1 MIIIIIM
8 SSRYAMDLSSS
19 TESGM
24 AVILCGC
31 IMGSSALVYSLA
43 TLVRYRQ
50 SHSRREGYQQI

>member
-1 MIIIIIM
+1 MY
-8 SSRYAMDLSSS
+8 SRYAMDLSSS

-43 TLVRYRQ
+43 SLVRYRR
-50 SHSRREGYQQI
+50 SHSRREGYSRI